1 MARTQIDDEL
11 VRRLA
16 TLLQETNLTEIEYEI
31 GELRLRVARSPAPAA
46 VHVAAPQ
53 PVVQVAPVAVA
64 TAAPAAAAGGV
75 PTGAVTSPMVGVA
88 YRGPEPGAKPFCGE
102 GDTVK
107 EGDTVLLIE
116 AMKTFN
122 PIKAPKSGQIVR
134 FLVGDGQPVEF
145 GEPLLILA

>member
-16 TLLQETNLTEIEYEI
+16 TLLKETDLTEIEYEV
-31 GELRLRVARSPAPAA
+31 GGLRLRVARAPASAAPVMVPAPAA
-46 VHVAAPQ
+46 
-53 PVVQVAPVAVA
+53 PVAHPPA
-64 TAAPAAAAGGV
+64 AAPAAAPAG
-75 PTGAVTSPMVGVA
+75 PAEQAGAVNSPMVGVA
-88 YRGPEPGAKPFCGE
+88 YRGPEPGARPFVSE
-102 GDTVK
+102 GDEVK
-107 EGDTVLLIE
+107 EGDTLLLIE

-122 PIKAPKSGQIVR
+122 PIAAPRSGRVVR

>member
-31 GELRLRVARSPAPAA
+31 GELRLRVARSPAPSA
-46 VHVAAPQ
+46 VHVAPP
-53 PVVQVAPVAVA
+53 PVVQVAPIAV
-64 TAAPAAAAGGV
+64 PAAAAPTGAGGV
-75 PTGAVTSPMVGVA
+75 PAGAVTSPMVGVA

-122 PIKAPKSGQIVR
+122 PIKAPKSGKIVR
-134 FLVGDGQPVEF
+134 FLIGDGQPVEF

>member
-16 TLLQETNLTEIEYEI
+16 TLLQETNLTEIEYEV
-31 GELRLRVARSPAPAA
+31 GGLRLRVARAPAPAA
-46 VHVAAPQ
+46 VQVAASAPM
-53 PVVQVAPVAVA
+53 VTVAP
-64 TAAPAAAAGGV
+64 AAPAPAPAPANSE
-75 PTGAVTSPMVGVA
+75 PTGSVKSPMVGVA
-88 YRGPEPGAKPFCGE
+88 YRGPEPGAKPFVAEGDEVRE
-102 GDTVK
+102 GDTL
-107 EGDTVLLIE
+107 LLIE

-122 PIKAPKSGQIVR
+122 PIAAPRGGRIVR

>member
-16 TLLQETNLTEIEYEI
+16 TLLQETNLTEIEYEV
-31 GELRLRVARSPAPAA
+31 GGLRLRVARAPAPAA
-46 VHVAAPQ
+46 VQVASPAPVITTVVPAASAAAPGK
-53 PVVQVAPVAVA
+53 
-64 TAAPAAAAGGV
+64 AAADQ
-75 PTGAVTSPMVGVA
+75 GAVNSPMVGVA
-88 YRGPEPGAKPFCGE
+88 YRGPEPGAKPFVGE
-102 GDTVK
+102 GDDVK
-107 EGDTVLLIE
+107 EGDTLLVIE

-122 PIKAPKSGQIVR
+122 PISAPRAGRIVR

>member
-16 TLLQETNLTEIEYEI
+16 ALLTETNLTEIEYEV
-31 GELRLRVARSPAPAA
+31 GGLRLRVARGATPLAAHMAPAT
-46 VHVAAPQ
+46 VAAPVPGVPPAPTG
-53 PVVQVAPVAVA
+53 PVVHN
-64 TAAPAAAAGGV
+64 
-75 PTGAVTSPMVGVA
+75 GAVNSPMVGVA
-88 YRGPEPGAKPFCGE
+88 YRGAEPGAKPYVAE
-102 GDTVK
+102 GDQVA
-107 EGDTVLLIE
+107 EGETLMLIE

-122 PIKAPKSGQIVR
+122 PIMAPRAGRVVR

>member
-16 TLLQETNLTEIEYEI
+16 ALLQETNLTEIEYEV
-31 GELRLRVARSPAPAA
+31 GGLRLRVARAPAPAA
-46 VHVAAPQ
+46 VQVAA
-53 PVVQVAPVAVA
+53 APMI
-64 TAAPAAAAGGV
+64 TAAAPAPAAAAERSGSV
-75 PTGAVTSPMVGVA
+75 DSPMVGVA
-88 YRGPEPGAKPFCGE
+88 YRGPEPGAKPFVAE
-102 GDTVK
+102 GDEVK
-107 EGDTVLLIE
+107 EGDTLLLIE

-122 PIKAPKSGQIVR
+122 PIAAPRAGRIIR